1 MNKNGITEPGSADK
15 SVEEKLDSLRDTV
28 KGYVDQGAQRVDA
41 LKHKVVE
48 AKDQAIDRGSD
59 LMDRMSTLIK
69 AHPIKS
75 VAIAFGVGYIG
86 MRLFRR

>member
-1 MNKNGITEPGSADK
+1 MNKNGITELGSAEK
-15 SVEEKLDSLRDTV
+15 SVDEKLDSLRDTV
-28 KGYVDQGAQRVDA
+28 KGYVEQGAQKVDA

-48 AKDQAIDRGSD
+48 AKDQAIDRSSD
-59 LMDRMSTLIK
+59 LLDRMSTLIK
-69 AHPIKS
+69 ANPIKS